1 MSKIPIYSLCAC
13 LFLPFEAQAV
23 SPARCD
29 TVYAVHD
36 ANVKHSQ
43 FFTYRLK
50 THRLNSL
57 GKKHRAYNLE
67 GLSIHPDTHVLYAS
81 SGNPD
86 AKLYTVDA
94 ITGDISV
101 VGEIGFDTVV
111 ALAFHP
117 EGSLWGW
124 SQQGL
129 LEIDVATGKGTLI
142 LPGNY
147 AIQGLTWDKLGYVL
161 FAVAEDTPEHSTLW
175 AWMYDSD
182 SWFTMCEHLPKKVE
196 SLETRPDGL
205 FAYGFHN
212 DEQLSVHAYD
222 ITSCETLVNKRIDT
236 PFNDVE
242 GIAWPDFE
250 CVLSNTEL
258 LRDYLESEGYQNIV
272 IGDDGHISAE
282 LEGETH
288 QAQLDSEVFQ
298 GSPLSSD
305 QLIVTEIADA
315 NNDGFN
321 DFRLTYPSGEQQTMF
336 YFGSDSQQP
345 PVRED
350 VVIRNLWDEMNA
362 ALVAGDVQ
370 TAISYLTVSAQR
382 KYQPVFE
389 ALLPHMSEIVGSYSP
404 LGKVFIIED
413 MAEFVVYREIKGEL
427 KMFFVYYLKGED
439 GVWRL
444 SAM

>member
-1 MSKIPIYSLCAC
+1 M
-13 LFLPFEAQAV
+13 
-23 SPARCD
+23 
-29 TVYAVHD
+29 
-36 ANVKHSQ
+36 
-43 FFTYRLK
+43 
-50 THRLNSL
+50 
-57 GKKHRAYNLE
+57 
-67 GLSIHPDTHVLYAS
+67 
-81 SGNPD
+81 
-86 AKLYTVDA
+86 
-94 ITGDISV
+94 
-101 VGEIGFDTVV
+101 
-111 ALAFHP
+111 
-117 EGSLWGW
+117 
-124 SQQGL
+124 
-129 LEIDVATGKGTLI
+129 
-142 LPGNY
+142 
-147 AIQGLTWDKLGYVL
+147 
-161 FAVAEDTPEHSTLW
+161 
-175 AWMYDSD
+175 
-182 SWFTMCEHLPKKVE
+182 MCEHLPKKVE
-196 SLETRPDGL
+196 ALETRPDGL

-212 DEQLSVHAYD
+212 DEQLRTHTYD
-222 ITSCETLVNKRIDT
+222 TTNCETLEHKRINT
-236 PFNDVE
+236 PFKDVE
-242 GIAWPDFE
+242 GIAWPGSK

-282 LEGETH
+282 LDGETH
-288 QAQLDSEVFQ
+288 LAQLDSEVIQ
-298 GSPLSSD
+298 GTPSGSD
-305 QLIVTEIADA
+305 QLIVTDIADA

-336 YFGSDSQQP
+336 YFGSESQQP

-350 VVIRNLWDEMNA
+350 VVIWNLWDEMNA
-362 ALVAGDVQ
+362 TLVAGDVQ